1 MKEAARLLAN
11 AERPVIVVDR
21 AARTENGV
29 RLLVQL
35 AEALQAR
42 VVDMGGRMNFPKTHH
57 LSAGPPAVANADVII
72 GMELS
77 DFWAVVNAYVDNG
90 EHGIGFN
97 QTKIKPDTKLISISS
112 VELNTKSNYQDF
124 QRFQAVDIA
133 MAADAEATLPSLI
146 EAVKAAIPNDRK
158 AAIEKRGEAAK
169 KAQGRGA
176 RAQPAGRG
184 DRLGRKPDQHRA
196 PVDGDLGPDQGP
208 RLVAGRAVRQ
218 RQQLAASAVADGEA
232 LSLARP
238 VGRLRRRLWRAGAV
252 GAALANRESSAG
264 SRSRSRATA
273 I

>member
-1 MKEAARLLAN
+1 
-11 AERPVIVVDR
+11 
-21 AARTENGV
+21 
-29 RLLVQL
+29 
-35 AEALQAR
+35 
-42 VVDMGGRMNFPKTHH
+42 MNFPKTHH

-77 DFWAVVNAYVDNG
+77 DFWGVVNGYVDNG

-124 QRFQAVDIA
+124 QRFQSVDMS

-169 KAQGRGA
+169 KAKAEA
-176 RAQPAGRG
+176 RARNLQAAAH
-184 DRLGRKPDQHRA
+184 RLGREPDQHRA
-196 PVDGDLGPDQGP
+196 ACRW
-208 RLVAGRAVRQ
+208 RLWARSRTSTGRSLRNPATSATGRFGCG
-218 RQQLAASAVADGEA
+218 RWRSTIIGSAARAAPASATA
-232 LSLARP
+232 SPARS
-238 VGRLRRRLWRAGAV
+238 
-252 GAALANRESSAG
+252 AARSPTATSAAA

-273 I
+273 T